1 MSCVSCI
8 PSISMSWASCGLLG
22 NFTEKTLNLAR
33 NQNIQITTTIKFCI
47 HQFSKNDRSKDTN
60 SLKLK
65 GWKKM
70 LHINSNQKGVRV
82 AILIL
87 DKILL

>member
-47 HQFSKNDRSKDTN
+47 HQFSKNDQ
-60 SLKLK
+60 
-65 GWKKM
+65 
-70 LHINSNQKGVRV
+70 INNICWWVCKRV
-82 AILIL
+82 QAP
-87 DKILL
+87 